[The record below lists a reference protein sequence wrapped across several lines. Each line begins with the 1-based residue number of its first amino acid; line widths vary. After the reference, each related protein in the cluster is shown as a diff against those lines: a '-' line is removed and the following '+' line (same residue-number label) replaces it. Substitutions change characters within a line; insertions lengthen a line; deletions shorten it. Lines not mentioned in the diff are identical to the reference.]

1 MNNNNFNPNTLN
13 SSLEQL
19 IDKANNSKT
28 SIQQYFT
35 NNTTFL
41 KNLREKVGGLR
52 EKIERLKAIDF
63 SGSSRQ
69 LVELR
74 QQLQDQTNELN
85 SVRGQ
90 LTELDERA
98 RQLAQQ
104 NEEVQKQLQ
113 QTNASKQQIEREKQ
127 QFQQQLNDI
136 AALQSPLM
144 TKMNDLNLKIDENI
158 GLLNTYT
165 NNSIGEDLLPELE
178 EMSNSV
184 GEIIEAINR
193 GQEGNTRRGGSR
205 RKRKTKRKNNRKKK
219 TRKYYG
225 GWKYSDSSSGS
236 SSYKSLVSSG
246 KSSSTRKKSS
256 SSSKRSKYNS
266 K

>member
-1 MNNNNFNPNTLN
+1 MNNNNFDPNTLN
-13 SSLEQL
+13 ASLEQL

-41 KNLREKVGGLR
+41 NNLREKVGGLR
-52 EKIERLKAIDF
+52 EKIDSLKAIDF

-74 QQLQDQTNELN
+74 QRLQEQTNELTQARAELN
-85 SVRGQ
+85 S
-90 LTELDERA
+90 LNERA
-98 RQLAQQ
+98 AQLAQQ
-104 NEEVQKQLQ
+104 NMDVQRQLQ
-113 QTNASKQQIEREKQ
+113 EANASKEQIEREKQ

-136 AALQSPLM
+136 ARLQSPLM

-158 GLLNTYT
+158 NLLNNFT

-178 EMSNSV
+178 QMSNSV

-193 GQEGNTRRGGSR
+193 GQEANTRR
-205 RKRKTKRKNNRKKK
+205 
-219 TRKYYG
+219 
-225 GWKYSDSSSGS
+225 
-236 SSYKSLVSSG
+236 
-246 KSSSTRKKSS
+246 
-256 SSSKRSKYNS
+256 
-266 K
+266 